1 MNILKEIPEGEYTR
15 RIYRENAYI
24 LLSVICALNNSMNLS
39 ENSRKIC
46 VNAQEQLCEEIGEE
60 EFTVNVNN

>member
-24 LLSVICALNNSMNLS
+24 LLSVICALGGTLNLS
-39 ENSRKIC
+39 EKTREMLRI
-46 VNAQEQLCEEIGEE
+46 VQEHLWEEVGEE
-60 EFTVNVNN
+60 EFTVNFNN